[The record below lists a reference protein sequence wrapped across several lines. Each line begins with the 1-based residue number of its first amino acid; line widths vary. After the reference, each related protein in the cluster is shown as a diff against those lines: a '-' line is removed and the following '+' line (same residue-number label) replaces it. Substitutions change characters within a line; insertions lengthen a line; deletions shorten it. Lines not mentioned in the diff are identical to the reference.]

1 MFLNVFA
8 ATSKKSNS
16 PKPARSSIAGSLSL
30 RRAVDS
36 GENSRSKG
44 DCQTLSEGSPGST
57 QSGSRHSSPR
67 ALTQGSISDILPK
80 SEDRQCQALDSGAL
94 VVAVFNGLPTVE
106 KRRKM
111 VTLGTNAKGCCLEGM
126 QMTDLENNSE
136 TGELQPILPE
146 GASAAPEEGM
156 SSDSDIECDTENEEQ
171 EEHTGMGGFSD
182 SFMAQ
187 PPDEDTHSSFPD
199 GEQIGPED
207 LSFNTDENSG
217 R

>member
-1 MFLNVFA
+1 
-8 ATSKKSNS
+8 
-16 PKPARSSIAGSLSL
+16 L
-30 RRAVDS
+30 RA
-36 GENSRSKG
+36 
-44 DCQTLSEGSPGST
+44 
-57 QSGSRHSSPR
+57 
-67 ALTQGSISDILPK
+67 
-80 SEDRQCQALDSGAL
+80 
-94 VVAVFNGLPTVE
+94 
-106 KRRKM
+106 
-111 VTLGTNAKGCCLEGM
+111 NAKGGRLEGM

-171 EEHTGMGGFSD
+171 EEHASMGGFDD

-207 LSFNTDENSG
+207 LSFNTDGNSG

>member
-1 MFLNVFA
+1 MELLAKSSVANCYIRNSA
-8 ATSKKSNS
+8 NKKSNS

-44 DCQTLSEGSPGST
+44 DCQTLSEG
-57 QSGSRHSSPR
+57 
-67 ALTQGSISDILPK
+67 
-80 SEDRQCQALDSGAL
+80 
-94 VVAVFNGLPTVE
+94 
-106 KRRKM
+106 
-111 VTLGTNAKGCCLEGM
+111 
-126 QMTDLENNSE
+126 
-136 TGELQPILPE
+136 
-146 GASAAPEEGM
+146 M

-171 EEHTGMGGFSD
+171 EEHTSMGGFSD

-207 LSFNTDENSG
+207 LSFNADETSG